1 MGNNKKE
8 KTKKEHFVPRCYLER
23 WKSDKGQVWVY
34 DKKLKRS
41 RLNNV
46 YDVACERY
54 FYDIDYKELSAQKI
68 KLLKE
73 LGIEVSQD
81 EQFLEHFSLGMWR
94 EYSQTYY

>member
-1 MGNNKKE
+1 M
-8 KTKKEHFVPRCYLER
+8 
-23 WKSDKGQVWVY
+23 
-34 DKKLKRS
+34 
-41 RLNNV
+41 NNV

-81 EQFLEHFSLGMWR
+81 EQFLEHFFSRHVEGVFSDLLSKILDVDITPWY
-94 EYSQTYY
+94 EKECFFFQSEIN